1 VRSSWTLAP
10 EVWTGG
16 ASDLHPVTHAN
27 DALKPLWGK
36 TQNMRWHSDDF
47 DVQGW
52 LMYPV
57 DYDPSK
63 KYPMVV
69 SVHGGPAAAKRPSW
83 PSGSFDLS
91 LLSSQGYFVF
101 FPNPRGSYGSGEAF
115 TKANIKDFGQGDLR
129 DILLGVDELTRTL
142 PIDATRLGI
151 GGWSYGGYMTMW
163 TVTQTRRFRA
173 AVAGAGIAN
182 WQSYY
187 GENLIDQWMIPY
199 FGASVYEA
207 PAVYARSS
215 PINYIRNVTTPTLI
229 AVGDSDA
236 ECPAPQSYEFWHALK
251 TRGVKTQMVVYP
263 GEGHSIRKPEHIQD
277 LLQRTIAW
285 FNDNL
290 AAKASPAGN

>member
-1 VRSSWTLAP
+1 
-10 EVWTGG
+10 
-16 ASDLHPVTHAN
+16 
-27 DALKPLWGK
+27 
-36 TQNMRWHSDDF
+36 
-47 DVQGW
+47 
-52 LMYPV
+52 
-57 DYDPSK
+57 
-63 KYPMVV
+63 
-69 SVHGGPAAAKRPSW
+69 
-83 PSGSFDLS
+83 
-91 LLSSQGYFVF
+91 VF
-101 FPNPRGSYGSGEAF
+101 FPNPRGSYGAGEAF
-115 TKANIKDFGQGDLR
+115 TKANVKEFGQGDLR
-129 DILLGVDELTRTL
+129 DILLGVDELIRSQ
-142 PIDATRLGI
+142 PIDGTRLGI

-199 FGASVYEA
+199 FGSSVYDN

-263 GEGHSIRKPEHIQD
+263 GEGHAIRKPEHVQD
-277 LLQRTIAW
+277 LLERTITW
-285 FNDNL
+285 FNQNL
-290 AAKASPAGN
+290 ADNPKR